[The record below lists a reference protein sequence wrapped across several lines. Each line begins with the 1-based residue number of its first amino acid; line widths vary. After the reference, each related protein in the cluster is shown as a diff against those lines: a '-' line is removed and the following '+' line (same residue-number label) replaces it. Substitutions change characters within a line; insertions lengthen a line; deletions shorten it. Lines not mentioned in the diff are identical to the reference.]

1 MTALEECH
9 ARGFIWKSM
18 GMCTEAKH
26 AVNMCLRAERLERTR
41 ANRENAKEKR
51 RKMEAAWREIDEN
64 S

>member
-9 ARGFIWKSM
+9 ARGFLWKSM
-18 GMCTEAKH
+18 GMCTEAKQ

-41 ANRENAKEKR
+41 LNREAAREKR
-51 RKMEAAWREIDEN
+51 RHMEEMWREIDEN